1 MEIWQG
7 IVLGA
12 VQGVAEF
19 LPISSSGH
27 LILLQRWLGLPE
39 VPNTFDILLH
49 IATLIPIFI
58 VLFKEIISIFK
69 KPLNKLWYLI
79 IATIP
84 AAVLGIFLDDPIES
98 VFKAGDNLS
107 AILLGATFLLTAVEL
122 FIAERVQKKTETALP
137 LSYKS
142 SAIMGAAQAVALVP
156 GLSRSGTVIC
166 AGTFA
171 KVNREDNANFAFIMS
186 IPVILGALA
195 WKGLKLALGKET
207 LVSVGVWPLVLGMLT
222 AMVVGYLSIKFMLR
236 LIKKVDYKWFSLYLV
251 LLAIA
256 CVVTKLCFNI

>member
-12 VQGVAEF
+12 IQGFSEF

-27 LILLQRWLGLPE
+27 LILFQRWFGLPE

-49 IATLIPIFI
+49 VATLIPIFI
-58 VLFKEIISIFK
+58 VLFKEIIAIFK
-69 KPLNKLWYLI
+69 KPLNKFWYLV

-84 AAVLGIFLDDPIES
+84 AAILGVFLDDPIES
-98 VFKAGDNLS
+98 VFKSGDLLS
-107 AILLGATFLLTAVEL
+107 AILLSVTFLITATEL
-122 FIAERVQKKTETALP
+122 FVAERVQKKTETALP

-142 SAIMGAAQAVALVP
+142 SAIMGAAQAFALLP

-171 KVNREDNANFAFIMS
+171 KVDRNENANFAFIMS

-195 WKGLKLALGKET
+195 FKVLKLALGKET
-207 LVSVGVWPLVLGMLT
+207 LVSVPVWPLILGMLT
-222 AMVVGYLSIKFMLR
+222 ATIIGYISIKFMLR
-236 LIKKVDYKWFSLYLV
+236 LIKKVNYKWFSLYLV
-251 LLAIA
+251 LISIA
-256 CVVTKLCFNI
+256 CIVTKLCGI